1 MQLTNTV
8 RGGIAAAALT
18 AAMAVPSFADL
29 SPINTG
35 VTPSGSNQLFTY
47 RADFAVGSNL
57 DHQLNSG
64 DFFTLYDIRGL
75 NTSSITSATDFT
87 SSVQFVGV
95 TPANVAPP
103 DSASIDNITYTYN
116 GPTLTAD
123 QSFNGFGFTST
134 SPYSSQLG
142 FFASRDQKELSG
154 GTGFT
159 DEGHVGN
166 VLVPSDVP
174 ATTTTPEPGTVAS
187 FAFGAFGLFG
197 LAFTKRRKSV
207 KTA

>member
-1 MQLTNTV
+1 MQLTNAM
-8 RGGIAAAALT
+8 RGAIVAATLT
-18 AAMAVPSFADL
+18 AAMAAPSFADL

-47 RADFAVGSNL
+47 AADFAVGSSS

-64 DFFTLYDIRGL
+64 DFFTLYDIQGL
-75 NTSSITSATDFT
+75 NVASITSNADFT
-87 SSVQFVGV
+87 STVQLLGV

-103 DSASIDNITYTYN
+103 DSASIDNITYTYT
-116 GPTLTAD
+116 GPRLTAD
-123 QSFNGFGFTST
+123 QSFTGFSFTST
-134 SPYSSQLG
+134 SQFSSQLG
-142 FFASRDQKELSG
+142 FFASRDQKQLSG
-154 GTGFT
+154 GAGFT

-166 VLVPSDVP
+166 VLVPSDAP

-187 FAFGAFGLFG
+187 FAFGGFGVLG
-197 LAFTKRRKSV
+197 LGLLNRRKSV